1 MGRLPGWHDPAP
13 FQGRARSSRSKESR
27 RGLTCRE
34 RGRTQ
39 GGTARLHGAGSILRE
54 KSLFVRPHTV
64 AQAVCGYLHEE
75 RRQRP
80 SHTGKEIMMRGKQ
93 WLAWRG
99 TSALKVW
106 WAWLGSC
113 CSLLLVA
120 ALDRFVAG
128 DYGVP
133 MLIGSFGASAVLL
146 FAAPESPLSRPRNLL
161 GGHFLSA
168 LVGVACAQ
176 WLPPFWAICLCVP
189 TAIAVM
195 LLSGT
200 LHPPGGA
207 TALIAVTGG
216 EQIRQLGFWYAVV
229 PCLAGAALMLG
240 TAWLLGMGKPDRN
253 TVTSGSTAFLRR
265 LFRKRIAGPG
275 TVS

>member
-1 MGRLPGWHDPAP
+1 
-13 FQGRARSSRSKESR
+13 
-27 RGLTCRE
+27 
-34 RGRTQ
+34 
-39 GGTARLHGAGSILRE
+39 
-54 KSLFVRPHTV
+54 
-64 AQAVCGYLHEE
+64 
-75 RRQRP
+75 
-80 SHTGKEIMMRGKQ
+80 MMRGKQ

-106 WAWLGSC
+106 RAWLGSY
-113 CSLLLVA
+113 CSL
-120 ALDRFVAG
+120 LDRFVAG

-216 EQIRQLGFWYAVV
+216 EHIRQLGFWYAVV